1 LLNRPSVRA
10 LSVAIVATATVLA
23 GCNTD
28 SITPT
33 ARPRGPLF
41 VKMLAEISGKKYGQG
56 SSVLARMSEMEI

>member
-1 LLNRPSVRA
+1 VRA

-33 ARPRGPLF
+33 GRPRGPLF
-41 VKMLAEISGKKYGQG
+41 VKMLAEISVKNMDKEAPI
-56 SSVLARMSEMEI
+56 LARMSEIEI

>member
-10 LSVAIVATATVLA
+10 LLASVAIVATATVLA

-33 ARPRGPLF
+33 GLPRDPLF
-41 VKMLAEISGKKYGQG
+41 VKMLAEISVKNMDNGKEK
-56 SSVLARMSEMEI
+56 